1 MKKIIITLFV
11 ITTGFIG
18 MYLMITFNNDDN
30 NPYQKKDI
38 HAETR
43 KQLNDPLYQNI
54 ILPKQLDKE
63 IANSKN
69 ITVYF
74 YSPTCEHC
82 KKVTPIV
89 TPITHEMGVELKQFN
104 LLEYEEGWEKY
115 HIVGTP
121 TIIHFSNGKEQDRIM
136 GMNSKSEFKQWFEK
150 VQAK

>member
-1 MKKIIITLFV
+1 MKKIIITFLFILICFLGV
-11 ITTGFIG
+11 YF
-18 MYLMITFNNDDN
+18 LVTFNNDDN

-43 KQLNDPLYQNI
+43 KQLKDSFYQNI
-54 ILPKQLDKE
+54 ILPKQLDEE
-63 IANSKN
+63 ITTSKN

-89 TPITHEMGVELKQFN
+89 TPITQKIGVELKQFN

-121 TIIHFSNGKEQDRIM
+121 TIIHFSNGKEKDRIM
-136 GMNSKSEFKQWFEK
+136 GMNSKNEFKQWFEK
-150 VQAK
+150 IKDK

>member
-1 MKKIIITLFV
+1 MKKIIIALFV
-11 ITTGFIG
+11 STACFIG
-18 MYLMITFNNDDN
+18 MYLIFTFNNDGN
-30 NPYQKKDI
+30 NLYHKKDI
-38 HAETR
+38 HTETR

-54 ILPKQLDKE
+54 ISPKQLDEE
-63 IANSKN
+63 IINSKN

-89 TPITHEMGVELKQFN
+89 AQITQAIGVKLKQFN

-150 VQAK
+150 IKDE